1 MKIFCE
7 YATLFPRTKGGTLGA
22 IKKEKD
28 NLQAG
33 SFFFYNDKSILRIH
47 FLKII
52 IDLYLNW
59 H

>member
-7 YATLFPRTKGGTLGA
+7 YATLFPRMKGGTLGA

-33 SFFFYNDKSILRIH
+33 LIFFFTMINLS
-47 FLKII
+47 
-52 IDLYLNW
+52 
-59 H
+59 